1 MKTTQD
7 TNIWMEQSSEDEQT
21 LDTLSTLW
29 VVGSLASGVGVGANR
44 GNVETIHSMCLT
56 MHKKE
61 VASQNKIL
69 TSLLKET
76 GEPSAWIRLLKVDG
90 ALALERDRENIKG

>member
-1 MKTTQD
+1 M
-7 TNIWMEQSSEDEQT
+7 
-21 LDTLSTLW
+21 
-29 VVGSLASGVGVGANR
+29 
-44 GNVETIHSMCLT
+44 ETIHSMCLT